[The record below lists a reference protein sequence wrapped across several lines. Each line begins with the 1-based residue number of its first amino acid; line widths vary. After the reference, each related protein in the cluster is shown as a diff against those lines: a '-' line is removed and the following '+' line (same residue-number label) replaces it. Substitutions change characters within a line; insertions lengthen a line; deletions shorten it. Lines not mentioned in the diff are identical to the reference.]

1 MESDCRLFKFTGN
14 SQVCTTSLNADTI
27 VDPTLALRPPCVG
40 PFFSA
45 ATTIINMKT
54 GEPNTKPT
62 AEKRKAPNFKFGPA
76 LLVTAAF
83 IGPGTVLTASKA
95 GANYG
100 FALVWAI
107 VFSVVATV
115 VLQEMA
121 ARLGIISGGGLA
133 QAVRDS
139 ISTPIGRFL
148 ALGLVLG
155 AILLGNAAYQT
166 GNLLGAAT
174 GLAELWPEANLV
186 EDQDTSEN
194 ATGDISEPEADSE
207 AKTADDEANKPIV
220 SSNEGLSRSSIG
232 AIVFGAI
239 ALVVIWIGRLDLVQG
254 VMVLLVVLMSL
265 MFVFSAIACR
275 PNWGEVFAG
284 MIPSVPASDE
294 WAGMS
299 LFVIGLIGT
308 TVVPYN
314 LFLHASSASEKWHEF
329 AVDEVSNK
337 RILRASLWDT
347 ILSVVIGGVVT
358 ASILITMA
366 VAFKDSPDG
375 LTAPTQIAGQ
385 LRQSLGDWAGVLFA
399 IGLCAAGLTSSITA
413 PIAAAYATAGCFN
426 WPCKLSDIRL
436 KLVATLVVATGVI
449 AAVRTGKSPMQVIIL
464 AQVANGLLLPLVA
477 IFLLY
482 VTNQSKLMGKFK
494 NSTLVNI
501 LAVVVILITL
511 AIAVRNFNG
520 AIGNIKKLMAPA
532 ESVAV
537 MEASSYGTTSEFARR
552 C

>member
-1 MESDCRLFKFTGN
+1 M
-14 SQVCTTSLNADTI
+14 NADTG
-27 VDPTLALRPPCVG
+27 VTNTE
-40 PFFSA
+40 S
-45 ATTIINMKT
+45 TTAKQ
-54 GEPNTKPT
+54 
-62 AEKRKAPNFKFGPA
+62 KAPAFKFGPA

-100 FALVWAI
+100 FSLVWAVI
-107 VFSVVATV
+107 FSVVATI

-139 ISTPIGRFL
+139 ISTPIGKFL

-174 GLAELWPEANLV
+174 GLAELWPEEKVSEQQSESLNAAGVISKPEAGSEAN
-186 EDQDTSEN
+186 
-194 ATGDISEPEADSE
+194 AASEP
-207 AKTADDEANKPIV
+207 KVKPIV
-220 SSNEGLSRSSIG
+220 SLTKGLSRSSIG
-232 AIVFGAI
+232 AIIFGAI
-239 ALVVIWIGRLDLVQG
+239 ALVIIWIGRLDLVQG

-275 PNWGEVFAG
+275 PDWGEVAAG
-284 MIPSVPASDE
+284 MIPSVPGNDE

-366 VAFKDSPDG
+366 VAFKNSPDG

-399 IGLCAAGLTSSITA
+399 VGLCAAGLTSSITA

-449 AAVRTGKSPMQVIIL
+449 AAVLTGKSPMQVIIL

-494 NSTLVNI
+494 NSKLVNV
-501 LAVVVILITL
+501 LAVVVIFITL

-520 AIGNIKKLMAPA
+520 AIGNIKKLMSPA
-532 ESVAV
+532 EVSLFCKKP
-537 MEASSYGTTSEFARR
+537 TSGALFAKTHYPSFTLAQSGSHTHERV
-552 C
+552 